1 MKVNWRATIRIRER
15 YHRRDCQ
22 SAEQPVEYAYQCV
35 RLPEMVRSW
44 SHSPDHSS
52 LLLLLIVFLSQF
64 RESYN
69 CFRFFFFNGHT
80 SAFANNLFSFT
91 SQVIFT
97 DTCVPHLQFSSWKQI
112 LDTHHS
118 ITGLTNLTP
127 PFHHG
132 TQEPYPRTKI
142 PTNKGV
148 GTKPFDP

>member
-97 DTCVPHLQFSSWKQI
+97 DTSVPPLQFFSQSQS
-112 LDTHHS
+112 LDVHHS
-118 ITGLTNLTP
+118 FLVKSLAIVRHIDR
-127 PFHHG
+127 HHG
-132 TQEPYPRTKI
+132 TTSSFVYLVLYEPR
-142 PTNKGV
+142 GQ
-148 GTKPFDP
+148 